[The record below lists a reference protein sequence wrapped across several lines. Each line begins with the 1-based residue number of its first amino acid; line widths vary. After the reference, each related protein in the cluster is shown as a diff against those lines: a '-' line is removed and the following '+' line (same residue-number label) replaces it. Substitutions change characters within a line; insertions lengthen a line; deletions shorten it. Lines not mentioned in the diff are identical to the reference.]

1 MASFYPQGCMQGWA
15 RGLLGAEVRPCDVS
29 LEVKGQILLCLEAE
43 LHPLPLGGAREG
55 DKRLR
60 KGWAASRPHLQPLR
74 SQGHQGSYSSSINSK
89 TLYRRNSNKRM
100 EVRDGE
106 RVAREE

>member
-1 MASFYPQGCMQGWA
+1 MQGWA

-60 KGWAASRPHLQPLR
+60 KG
-74 SQGHQGSYSSSINSK
+74 
-89 TLYRRNSNKRM
+89 
-100 EVRDGE
+100 
-106 RVAREE
+106 